1 MYVGTYAVVCLWRPE
16 DNSEELVF
24 PVNTSFTN
32 GTQDDLDLLSQPT
45 SMEHIPLVCEYKLM
59 HLKRELD
66 RNTY

>member
-1 MYVGTYAVVCLWRPE
+1 MDVGTHAVVCLWRPE

-32 GTQDDLDLLSQPT
+32 GTQDDLDLLSHPT
-45 SMEHIPLVCEYKLM
+45 SLEHVSLVCEYNLT
-59 HLKRELD
+59 HLTRELD